1 MSTQMLAIRNAEWR
15 SDAARLRSRHV
26 CSTVTATSYGMKP
39 AGNVSAFT
47 AIDRPRRGAPP
58 Q

>member
-1 MSTQMLAIRNAEWR
+1 MNTQMHAAQIAEWR
-15 SDAARLRSRHV
+15 SAAARLRSVHV
-26 CSTVTATSYGMKP
+26 CSTVFATAYGMKP
-39 AGNVSAFT
+39 AADVSAFT

>member
-1 MSTQMLAIRNAEWR
+1 MTNQMHAAQIAEWR

-26 CSTVTATSYGMKP
+26 CSTVTETAYGMKP
-39 AGNVSAFT
+39 AANVSAFT
-47 AIDRPRRGAPP
+47 AIDSPRRGAPP